1 MASDRSRP
9 GLMDNRF
16 ALVLAGVVLGALW
29 GLVMWGLATLLGNDS
44 GVRGLVYLVLTM
56 AMLGGG
62 VAAFF
67 GVFGVVR
74 RGERVAPRIR
84 RDRDGGEPRG

>member
-9 GLMDNRF
+9 GLMSNRF
-16 ALVLAGVVLGALW
+16 ALVVAGVVLGGLW
-29 GLVMWGLATLLGNDS
+29 GVVMWGLATLLGSDS
-44 GVRGLVYLVLTM
+44 GVRGLLYLALTM
-56 AMLGGG
+56 AMIGGG

-74 RGERVAPRIR
+74 RGERVGPRLR
-84 RDRDGGEPRG
+84 RGRDSEEPRG